1 MHEDYCRPL
10 LFSMTFLRTYRQ
22 EIGIA
27 LLALFAHVLCFLVVA
42 YTHPDTIRDII
53 HADDAYYEIAT
64 NLIAGNG
71 FSSATTSPYAPNA
84 LRTPGYIYPLAGL
97 LWAGGD
103 VAVVLMQLLIASLIP
118 VLGMHIARHITASM
132 RIGLVTGIILALD
145 PTLALLSFR
154 FYTDTLFVFLFL
166 AWMLLAFRYLKDPR
180 WNMLAISA
188 ILLGFAILTRPTAQY
203 IPFLFVPF
211 ILWRFGTTKWGQGA
225 VHVLTLLAIV
235 GAILTPWI
243 MRNYHEFNAPG
254 LSAQRHYVI
263 YTNFAPAVLSIARD
277 TDFAIEVSTFSTYA
291 ERAGSVITPR
301 NGDTYTMK
309 AVEIILANPA
319 ASAFVAG
326 RSLFTF
332 FTNDGMFTLLSAFG
346 QSPYAFLWLLIPTR
360 LVWVAITLAA
370 FLGALVYLLR
380 ERSSLAIL
388 LILLVAY
395 FALTSVIAAFG
406 TNPRYRLPIDP
417 ILLALAAVGSKYL
430 LERARYL
437 RSRRAPTIG

>member
-1 MHEDYCRPL
+1 MN
-10 LFSMTFLRTYRQ
+10 FLRTYRQ

-27 LLALFAHVLCFLVVA
+27 LLAFCAHVLCFLVVA
-42 YTHPDTIRDII
+42 HAHPDTMRDII
-53 HADDAYYEIAT
+53 HADDAYYEIAG

-97 LWAGGD
+97 LSVGGD
-103 VAVVLMQLLIASLIP
+103 AAVVLVQLLIASLIP
-118 VLGMHIARHITASM
+118 VLGMHIARHITSSM
-132 RIGLVTGIILALD
+132 RIGFVTGIILALD

-166 AWMLLAFRYLKDPR
+166 AWMLIAFRYLKDPR

-203 IPFLFVPF
+203 IPLLFVPF
-211 ILWRFGTTKWGQGA
+211 ILWRLGTRKWRHGVA
-225 VHVLTLLAIV
+225 HSLTLLAIV
-235 GAILTPWI
+235 VVILTPWI
-243 MRNYHEFNAPG
+243 MRNYREFDAPG

-291 ERAGSVITPR
+291 ERAGGVITPH
-301 NGDTYTMK
+301 NGDTYTAK
-309 AVEIILANPA
+309 AVEIIRAHPS
-319 ASAFVAG
+319 ASAFIAG
-326 RSLFTF
+326 KSLFTF

-346 QSPYAFLWLLIPTR
+346 QSPYEFLWLLIPTR
-360 LVWVAITLAA
+360 LAWVAITLAA

-395 FALTSVIAAFG
+395 FSLTSVIAAFG
-406 TNPRYRLPIDP
+406 TNPRYRLPVDP
-417 ILLALAAVGSKYL
+417 ILLALAAIGSTYL
-430 LERARYL
+430 LAQVRRAR
-437 RSRRAPTIG
+437 SRVAQSIGS